1 MNTQTHRIIFNK
13 ARGCLMAVGEHART
27 CGGRKSSVAR
37 RKRKCATSA
46 PQAQA
51 SAPAAA
57 ASNAKP
63 ASIRMAIHT
72 MVPNTQIPE
81 ARLYRQHPEAGA
93 KYLVETDPQFTQY
106 RTWLGSDFMT
116 AQLQFD
122 PATTQK
128 RLGDGFYE
136 QKLVREQ
143 IQALTGQRFLADFN
157 NEDAQ
162 FMALMNSGLTHAS
175 ALGLRPGIALSPD
188 QIAQLTSDMVW
199 LVTQEVTLPD
209 GSKQSVLSPQVY
221 TRVQPGD
228 LDGSGALLAGSN
240 VQLNLSGDLNN
251 KGTIAGRKLVQID
264 ADNIQNLGGNIS
276 AAAVALT
283 ATQDINNFA
292 GLINTQT
299 AALLSAGRDINLSS
313 STQSSTNTAGN
324 NTFSQTGIDRV
335 AGLYVSG
342 PAGVLIASA
351 GRDITLTAAQVSNA
365 GTGLTQLSAGR
376 DLNLASVSTESRQD
390 LNWNTTNHLRQSTSQ
405 DVGSQISGGG
415 AVTISAQKDVDLR
428 AANVNAQGALDVKA
442 TKGSVNIEAG
452 QSTQSLD
459 EGRQVNSKGALS
471 STTTTTRSTSASTT
485 AVGSD
490 LGGQTV
496 VSCPSVRSTF
506 GVGFQP
512 LFF

>member
-1 MNTQTHRIIFNK
+1 
-13 ARGCLMAVGEHART
+13 
-27 CGGRKSSVAR
+27 
-37 RKRKCATSA
+37 
-46 PQAQA
+46 
-51 SAPAAA
+51 
-57 ASNAKP
+57 
-63 ASIRMAIHT
+63 
-72 MVPNTQIPE
+72 
-81 ARLYRQHPEAGA
+81 
-93 KYLVETDPQFTQY
+93 
-106 RTWLGSDFMT
+106 
-116 AQLQFD
+116 
-122 PATTQK
+122 
-128 RLGDGFYE
+128 
-136 QKLVREQ
+136 
-143 IQALTGQRFLADFN
+143 
-157 NEDAQ
+157 
-162 FMALMNSGLTHAS
+162 MALMTAGATFAR
-175 ALGLRPGIALSPD
+175 AQQLRPGIALSAA
-188 QIAQLTSDMVW
+188 QVAQLTSDMVW
-199 LVTQEVTLPD
+199 LETQTLTLPD
-209 GSKQSVLSPQVY
+209 GSTTTALAPRVY
-221 TRVQPGD
+221 
-228 LDGSGALLAGSN
+228 LAPK
-240 VQLNLSGDLNN
+240 SGDLAANGQLLGGPN
-251 KGTIAGRKLVQID
+251 AAQGSLISAQDIQMALTGDLSNSATIAGRKLID
-264 ADNIQNLGGNIS
+264 LRAQNIDNSGLMQGEVALLTDKRNIS
-276 AAAVALT
+276 VVGGQVAASSKLDV
-283 ATQDINNFA
+283 NA
-292 GLINTQT
+292 GGDLNITT
-299 AALLSAGRDINLSS
+299 T
-313 STQSSTNTAGN
+313 TQSSTNTAGN

-452 QSTQSLD
+452 QSTQSLG

-485 AVGSD
+485 AVCSD